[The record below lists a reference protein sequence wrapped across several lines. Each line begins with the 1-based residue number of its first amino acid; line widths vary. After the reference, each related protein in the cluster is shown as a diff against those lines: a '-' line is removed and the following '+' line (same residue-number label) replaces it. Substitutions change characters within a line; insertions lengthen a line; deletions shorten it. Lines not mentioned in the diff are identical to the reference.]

1 MGEENELT
9 RIYHIQYV
17 RNSRA
22 ITVVWAIFTIC
33 FAILNIVA
41 FIQPQWLGYTEK
53 SLNAGYFG
61 LYEVCTILTGGELSC
76 DGDFLDFTTILN
88 DSFRAASMLVGIS
101 ALLFVIAII
110 CLLLF
115 FFLRAST
122 VLKVCGWLQLLA
134 GICMGIACIVYPS
147 GWDDVKVQAVCGQQA
162 GKYQLG
168 WCEIRWAF
176 ILSIVLIFDAF
187 ILAILAFFLAAKQAD
202 ILPKQQ
208 NEKPKKDSKDGF
220 INGGFTAESF
230 GRQSNVSSMQPNT
243 SSDQSEVKAVFRS
256 RTSSQGSKQGGSEYG
271 EDIKL

>member
-101 ALLFVIAII
+101 ALLFLLAII

-168 WCEIRWAF
+168 WCEMRWAF

-202 ILPKQQ
+202 LLPKQQ
-208 NEKPKKDSKDGF
+208 KEKQKSMYITVCILLYKTVKLDLRN
-220 INGGFTAESF
+220 IHNILTAIL
-230 GRQSNVSSMQPNT
+230 RQGA
-243 SSDQSEVKAVFRS
+243 E
-256 RTSSQGSKQGGSEYG
+256 
-271 EDIKL
+271 